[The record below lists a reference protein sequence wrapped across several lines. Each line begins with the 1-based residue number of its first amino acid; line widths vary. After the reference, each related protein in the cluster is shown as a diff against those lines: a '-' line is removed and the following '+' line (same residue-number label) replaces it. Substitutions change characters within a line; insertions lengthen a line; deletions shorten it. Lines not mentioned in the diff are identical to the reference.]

1 MELTPMTIRTVANP
15 PALLVLAGLFLAGQ
29 PPAAQAATF
38 CALSG
43 DQLRTM
49 LTTAA
54 SNGQADQIRVTTGV
68 KKTSTSFPL
77 RWSFVTSEDHGLE
90 LSGGW
95 NGGCTQQV
103 AGPRATVLDGD
114 GTDEVI
120 RFQFQADS
128 TAEVSMSNLTVANG
142 RSTNNGSS
150 GGLRVEAFENAV
162 PRVLLEQ
169 LVVRM
174 NEAPSAVGAV
184 HVSTLQQSAGTYTVR
199 NTLIEANLQV
209 GLTVALG
216 ANATA
221 YINQNTITGNAPV
234 AFLTGGVSIAGP
246 GQFWMANNAIALNT
260 GTQLRIAPS
269 VPSILRNNLIGS
281 LTGTPGSQ
289 MGTLS
294 GDPQWALD
302 GRGYWRPLPGSPLI
316 DSGFPSPNGGSG
328 NVDLD
333 GDARLFGGVL
343 DRGAREVNDVVF
355 AHGFD

>member
-1 MELTPMTIRTVANP
+1 MEPTAMTLRTVANP
-15 PALLVLAGLFLAGQ
+15 LVLVVLAGLVLAGQ
-29 PPAAQAATF
+29 PSAAQAATF

-49 LTTAA
+49 LGTAA
-54 SNGQADQIRVTTGV
+54 GNGQSDQVRITTGA
-68 KKTSTSFPL
+68 KKTSTSLTL

-95 NGGCTQQV
+95 NAGCTQQV

-114 GTDEVI
+114 GTDEVM
-120 RFQFQADS
+120 RLQFQADS
-128 TAEVSMSNLTVANG
+128 TAEVSMSNLTIANG

-184 HVSTLQQSAGTYTVR
+184 HVSTLQQAAGTYTVR

-209 GLTVALG
+209 GLTLALA

-221 YINQNTITGNAPV
+221 SINQNTITGNAPV

-260 GTQLRIAPS
+260 GTQVRIAAG
-269 VPSILRNNLIGS
+269 VASILRNNLIGS
-281 LTGTPGSQ
+281 LSGTPGSQ
-289 MGTLS
+289 AGTVT
-294 GDPQWALD
+294 GDPRWALD
-302 GRGYWRPLPGSPLI
+302 GQGYWRPLPGSPLI
-316 DSGFPSPNGGSG
+316 DSGFASPNGGSG
-328 NVDLD
+328 DVDLD
-333 GDARLFGGVL
+333 GDVRLFGAVL
-343 DRGAREVNDVVF
+343 DRGAREVNDVIF
-355 AHGFD
+355 STGLD